1 MPLSKLVITVL
12 VFLVEIFILIMLGI
26 LLLDNKSVN
35 NSNSKSQSL
44 ASLDNIKKF
53 ILSILSVIK
62 EQNSNFFHSHIL
74 LILSASLFA
83 ASLITDNTV
92 KLNNRVSLFT
102 LLSALFLVI
111 YEINQRKDI
120 IRKISYIA
128 LGFMLMI
135 FSFSITIVYLIEFNN
150 IHSNRI
156 IITLIVSV
164 LIILSNYI
172 FSVFY
177 RGLISIM
184 GVNIL
189 DFIKSS
195 LNNTKGFIDLS
206 ANILSLVISIMTLSS
221 MTLNLL
227 NRLHVM
233 PWAWLHK

>member
-1 MPLSKLVITVL
+1 M
-12 VFLVEIFILIMLGI
+12 
-26 LLLDNKSVN
+26 
-35 NSNSKSQSL
+35 
-44 ASLDNIKKF
+44 
-53 ILSILSVIK
+53 
-62 EQNSNFFHSHIL
+62 
-74 LILSASLFA
+74 ILSASLFA

-120 IRKISYIA
+120 IRKLSYLA
-128 LGFMLMI
+128 LGFMLVI

-150 IHSNRI
+150 IHGNRI

-233 PWAWLHK
+233 P